1 MSTPPERP
9 ERQSRARAGLGVD
22 PTPAADSAPTT
33 RAATTRSAGGAPP
46 VRPTTGPER
55 AVDLDRLRASA
66 ASALSA
72 ERAPTSD
79 SSRPSASDGRERVAP
94 STPTSG
100 GAHGWL
106 KIALPVVVVAALA
119 TVGVT
124 VLGGGTDGGSAPSA
138 STTEVTS
145 GVTAPPTTAPA
156 APTTASSETIVPST
170 SAAPTTAAAPA
181 NPSAD
186 PTAPPPHK
194 ATYHDGKLYLEGRI
208 TSDAEA
214 QKYVEKAAAVLG
226 PDNVVNNYVVDPTVP
241 LSTDGTVYVDEPFL
255 FETGS
260 AELNPQYTGV
270 LGLGVAALKLNPAA
284 RLVVTGYTDNQGD
297 PAKNQQLS
305 LARANAVVE
314 YMVTTGGIDR
324 SRFDA
329 IGAGDQNPVG
339 DNTTAEGRALN
350 RRIDVKLVNLLG

>member
-1 MSTPPERP
+1 MSTPPGRP
-9 ERQSRARAGLGVD
+9 ERQSRARAGLGGD
-22 PTPAADSAPTT
+22 PTPAAGSAPTT

-46 VRPTTGPER
+46 VPTTTGPER

-72 ERAPTSD
+72 ERAPTAD
-79 SSRPSASDGRERVAP
+79 SSRPSASDGRERFAP
-94 STPTSG
+94 ATPTSG
-100 GAHGWL
+100 GAHRWL

-138 STTEVTS
+138 SATAATS
-145 GVTAPPTTAPA
+145 GMTAPPTTAPA
-156 APTTASSETIVPST
+156 APTTASSETTVPST
-170 SAAPTTAAAPA
+170 AAAPTTTAAPA
-181 NPSAD
+181 AD

-255 FETGS
+255 FDTGS
-260 AELNPQYTGV
+260 ADLNPQYTGV

-284 RLVVTGYTDNQGD
+284 RMVVTGYTDNQGD

-324 SRFDA
+324 GRFDA